1 MMVSQAQATVSCGRH
16 ETQHQEATANE
27 GLPRVVDGSAQNA
40 WRVILRPT
48 EEEEAEPITRTAL
61 LGKLLNE
68 TPS

>member
-48 EEEEAEPITRTAL
+48 EEEAEPITRTAL